1 MVALTIP
8 DSKIIKRYFF
18 ISCYLSYKQ
27 FLIASNPFLRYSY
40 QNWTLNKKFE
50 STYKGIISFQFISDV
65 SQFIHEII
73 ESHMHTLKIHI
84 SCITSHGFF
93 IILEVIAFQSNGK
106 PLMLQ
111 IWPFPYSCVHD
122 LVFTWI
128 KAQILRQFPPPPV
141 FVTFIKAVSMTWS

>member
-73 ESHMHTLKIHI
+73 NCTCMHWKSIFHVLPHMASSSFLKSLLFKAMVNL
-84 SCITSHGFF
+84 SCYKYDLFPTPVCM
-93 IILEVIAFQSNGK
+93 ILCLLGLKHKS
-106 PLMLQ
+106 
-111 IWPFPYSCVHD
+111 
-122 LVFTWI
+122 
-128 KAQILRQFPPPPV
+128 
-141 FVTFIKAVSMTWS
+141 